1 METVPAKKSTRFFKY
16 HLPLILYSAMIIGLS
31 SLPWLRTPKIK
42 HFSIDKVA
50 HFIEYAILAATTF
63 WSFSHIQ
70 RLTRRK
76 ALLWSLLFVVAFAML
91 DETFQKIVPNRDSS
105 IYDLMADISGAV
117 LVIFFLWIRQRRSG
131 T

>member
-1 METVPAKKSTRFFKY
+1 MPEKKSTRFIKY
-16 HLPLILYSAMIIGLS
+16 HLPLVLYSALIIGLS

-42 HFSIDKVA
+42 HISVDKIA
-50 HFIEYAILAATTF
+50 HFIEYALLAATTF

-70 RLTRRK
+70 KLTQRK
-76 ALLWSLLFVVAFAML
+76 ALLWSLLFVVIFAMV

-105 IYDLMADISGAV
+105 IYDFFADVSGAV
-117 LVIFFLWIRQRRSG
+117 LVVFLLWLRQRRSG